1 VQRITHETRRITICE
16 LHCSLGVTGYVRR
29 LTGGV
34 RVGFWDLDK
43 QFIVIV
49 AALSAVIGGFGHW
62 TMLDDE
68 CS

>member
-1 VQRITHETRRITICE
+1 VQRITCLSRW
-16 LHCSLGVTGYVRR
+16 VTVRDVSDVVIGIVHR

-49 AALSAVIGGFGHW
+49 AALTAVIGGFGHW

>member
-1 VQRITHETRRITICE
+1 VSDVVVGGV
-16 LHCSLGVTGYVRR
+16 HCVTGRVP
-29 LTGGV
+29 
-34 RVGFWDLDK
+34 VGFWDLDK

-49 AALSAVIGGFGHW
+49 AALTAVIGGFEHW